1 MNFREFGVR
10 RQAGW
15 LGMMIAVIVLAGC
28 ATEPARVDT
37 GQLIEIKGDMDEVW
51 RVCQE
56 ELKSRGFELDRV
68 DRRQGEI
75 ETFPMTSGQ
84 WFEFWR
90 HDVTGDYAREESD
103 LQSVQRKVKM
113 KVSPL
118 KDQKYQLLC
127 EVSVERREADPQEVR
142 TMGGTHTRDL
152 FPVFEGR
159 IPGVASG
166 KTKESPGPQ
175 WTPLGDDP
183 DLERAILQR
192 IIAKLPGK

>member
-1 MNFREFGVR
+1 
-10 RQAGW
+10 
-15 LGMMIAVIVLAGC
+15 
-28 ATEPARVDT
+28 
-37 GQLIEIKGDMDEVW
+37 VW

-90 HDVTGDYAREESD
+90 HDVIGDYAREESD
-103 LQSVQRKVKM
+103 LQCIQRKVKV

-118 KDQKYQLLC
+118 KDEKYQLLC

-142 TMGGTHTRDL
+142 TIGGAHTRDL
-152 FPVFEGR
+152 FPVFSER
-159 IPGVASG
+159 IPGLRSG
-166 KTKESPGPQ
+166 AVKENQGSR

-183 DLERAILQR
+183 ELERDILRR
-192 IIAKLPGK
+192 INAKLPG